1 MKNNMVDLNQTV
13 KNDNLYGTPKEPKKK
28 PFTPWPPGMMLA
40 KDGKSPANCY
50 VIEDG
55 SRFEVEALISNLK
68 KFDKTKKKLVFIVAA
83 GHGTMNCAQ

>member
-1 MKNNMVDLNQTV
+1 
-13 KNDNLYGTPKEPKKK
+13 
-28 PFTPWPPGMMLA
+28 MMLA

-83 GHGTMNCAQ
+83 GHGTMNCA